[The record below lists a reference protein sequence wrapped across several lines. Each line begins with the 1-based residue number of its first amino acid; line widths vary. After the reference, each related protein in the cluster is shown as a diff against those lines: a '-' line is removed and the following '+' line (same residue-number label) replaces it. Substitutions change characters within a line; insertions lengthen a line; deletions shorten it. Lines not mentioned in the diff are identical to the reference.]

1 MKKLILFF
9 TLILSGFIFS
19 QDRKAEFIEGEKQL
33 KKLIYSKISVDSL
46 DIDEDTVI
54 KLIYKIDKKGK
65 VKNIDCESFYPEAKK
80 EFLKAAKQINQKW
93 KPAIK
98 NGEKVDSEVVVYFPV
113 VFE

>member
-54 KLIYKIDKKGK
+54 KLI
-65 VKNIDCESFYPEAKK
+65 KK
-80 EFLKAAKQINQKW
+80 ER
-93 KPAIK
+93 
-98 NGEKVDSEVVVYFPV
+98 
-113 VFE
+113 

>member
-33 KKLIYSKISVDSL
+33 KKLIYSKINYNSTG
-46 DIDEDTVI
+46 IDENTTVE
-54 KLIYKIDKKGK
+54 LIFKIDKKGK
-65 VKNIDCESFYPEAKK
+65 VKNIDCKSFYPEAKT
-80 EFLKAAKQINQKW
+80 EFLKAAKQINQNW

-98 NGEKVDSEVVVYFPV
+98 NGKKVDSEVVVSFPV